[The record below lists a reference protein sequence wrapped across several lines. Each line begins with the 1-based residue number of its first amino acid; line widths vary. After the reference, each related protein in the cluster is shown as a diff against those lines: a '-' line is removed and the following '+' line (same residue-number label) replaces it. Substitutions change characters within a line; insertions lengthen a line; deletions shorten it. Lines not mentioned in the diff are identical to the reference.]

1 MKQIFNPRMIRERI
15 DQLTAM
21 SESPTNCAGQPSRE
35 EARAE
40 MLKLEGVLAECR
52 ARKKANPG
60 EPSFIACLSEKL
72 TGPAAT
78 PSAAAVKNAVQ
89 ARLDAGKAALAA
101 AEAKAHAKATAAA
114 LQPAEPATGTSHL
127 AEFER
132 LEGPLAAGYYKAHRN
147 AIISEAAGRQH
158 DKRQIEAEMKQA
170 RASARQLRE
179 LNKRNR

>member
-1 MKQIFNPRMIRERI
+1 MNILNCTADQDREK
-15 DQLTAM
+15 
-21 SESPTNCAGQPSRE
+21 
-35 EARAE
+35 ARAE
-40 MLKLEGVLAECR
+40 TAKLEAVVDLCR
-52 ARKKANPG
+52 AKKAANKTRETAP
-60 EPSFIACLSEKL
+60 FIRCMSEQL
-72 TGPAAT
+72 AT
-78 PSAAAVKNAVQ
+78 DAAAVRNAVQ

-114 LQPAEPATGTSHL
+114 LQPAAPATGTSHL

-158 DKRQIEAEMKQA
+158 EKRLIEGEMASA

-179 LNKRNR
+179 LKKRTR

>member
-1 MKQIFNPRMIRERI
+1 MIKLFNPRMIRERI
-15 DQLTAM
+15 AQLSAM

-89 ARLDAGKAALAA
+89 ARLAAGKASLAA
-101 AEAKAHAKATAAA
+101 AEAKARAKAAVAAVATAQKPATATPHLDKFNALKGGEAAAYFKEHRRMIGAEQTAANIEA
-114 LQPAEPATGTSHL
+114 KTGQKCTISATG
-127 AEFER
+127 
-132 LEGPLAAGYYKAHRN
+132 
-147 AIISEAAGRQH
+147 IISRTS
-158 DKRQIEAEMKQA
+158 KI
-170 RASARQLRE
+170 
-179 LNKRNR
+179 